1 MVIFLSAG
9 SRKEKF
15 DHVEEW
21 ITDAIENLDN
31 ALSELKTTTQSEGL
45 LHVFDCVIEQ
55 LRWQDFVSSN
65 SVLNHN
71 RDYKIGRLQG

>member
-21 ITDAIENLDN
+21 VTDAIENLDN
-31 ALSELKTTTQSEGL
+31 VLSELKTTTQSEGL

-55 LRWQDFVSSN
+55 LS
-65 SVLNHN
+65 
-71 RDYKIGRLQG
+71 